1 MIKEEKNLRSVHYT
15 FAIQSVVRSIIFF
28 IMFLVLVFSKEV
40 KKMPNNI
47 LFLIEGVIGLFVGI
61 VITNFFLLILLVLK
75 ENKEMKKLMEGE

>member
-1 MIKEEKNLRSVHYT
+1 
-15 FAIQSVVRSIIFF
+15 
-28 IMFLVLVFSKEV
+28 
-40 KKMPNNI
+40 MPNNI